1 MSMGYGNRVIP
12 CSNLKLNRGGSVE
25 HNHCEVECLPLYV
38 LANNTLRCVAR
49 GDPTVWA
56 MVNMWVGAACVPPSC
71 GMSPELRYSMTT
83 R

>member
-12 CSNLKLNRGGSVE
+12 CSNLKLNRGDSVE

-56 MVNMWVGAACVPPSC
+56 MVNMWVAQRACRRRVA
-71 GMSPELRYSMTT
+71 
-83 R
+83 